1 MGSKGTLSAKGIL
14 YVVATPIGNLQDITL
29 RAIDTLKSV
38 DVIICEDTRVTSTL
52 LKKFEIKK
60 PMIAVNEFN
69 EEQIVYQII
78 QRLESGNVAL
88 VSDAGTPLISDPGFR
103 LVNTARKKGFLVIP
117 IPGAS
122 ALIAALSAS
131 GLPTDK
137 FVFLGFLSKSEAKAE
152 KSLMTVKELETTVLL
167 YESPHRIVQTLE
179 VVKKVYGDI
188 EVTVARELTKVYE
201 EIFSNKISELLTSF
215 ETKPPKG
222 EFVLLF
228 STKP

>member
-1 MGSKGTLSAKGIL
+1 MDGKGTLSAKGNL

-29 RAIDTLKSV
+29 RAIETLKKV
-38 DVIICEDTRVTSTL
+38 DVIVCEDTRVTSTL
-52 LKKFEIKK
+52 LKKYELKK

-78 QRLESGNVAL
+78 QQLELGNVAL

-103 LVNTARKKGFLVIP
+103 LVNTARKKGFQVIP
-117 IPGAS
+117 IPGPS
-122 ALIAALSAS
+122 ALVAALSAS

-152 KSLMTVKELETTVLL
+152 KSLETVKELQATVLL
-167 YESPHRIVQTLE
+167 YESPHRIIQTL
-179 VVKKVYGDI
+179 VVIQKVFGDI
-188 EVTVARELTKVYE
+188 EITVARELTKIYE
-201 EIFSNKISELLTSF
+201 EIYTKKISDLLVDL
-215 ETKPPKG
+215 ETKQPKG

-228 STKP
+228 STK